1 MQIITKCEGW
11 LLFVKKKK
19 KADEQM
25 LWNAGAE
32 LGTQRSYGK
41 LMSLQVL
48 DELG

>member
-1 MQIITKCEGW
+1 MWRLITFCNK
-11 LLFVKKKK
+11 KKKK

-25 LWNAGAE
+25 LWNAEAE